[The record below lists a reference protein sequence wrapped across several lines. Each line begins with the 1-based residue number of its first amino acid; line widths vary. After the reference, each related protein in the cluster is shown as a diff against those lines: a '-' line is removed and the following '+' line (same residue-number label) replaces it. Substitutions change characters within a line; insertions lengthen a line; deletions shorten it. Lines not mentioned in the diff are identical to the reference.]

1 MRAEINSKIIIFNA
15 MLERLVYRSKATGEV
30 GSLALFN
37 LLTQARQKNAE
48 LDITGHLIFD
58 GEFFTQ
64 WVEGPSSSLD
74 KLWAALQKDDRHH
87 QIILISRT
95 PAEVRR
101 FAEWTMAFSSY
112 PSLNSHNMPGFFP
125 VDEKNVAE
133 RIQELTH

>member
-1 MRAEINSKIIIFNA
+1 

-48 LDITGHLIFD
+48 LNITGHLIFD

-64 WVEGPSSSLD
+64 WIEGPSSSLD
-74 KLWAALQKDDRHH
+74 QLWTSLQKDDRHQ
-87 QIILISRT
+87 QIMLISRT
-95 PAEVRR
+95 PTEARR
-101 FAEWTMAFSSY
+101 FAAWTMAFSSY

-125 VDEKNVAE
+125 VDENSVAA
-133 RIQELTH
+133 RIQDLTH

>member
-1 MRAEINSKIIIFNA
+1 

-48 LDITGHLIFD
+48 LNITGHLIFD

-64 WVEGPSSSLD
+64 WIEGPSISID
-74 KLWAALQKDDRHH
+74 HLWASLQKDDRHH
-87 QIILISRT
+87 QIMLISRT
-95 PAEVRR
+95 PAETRR
-101 FAEWTMAFSSY
+101 FEEWTMAFSSY

-125 VDEKNVAE
+125 ADEKSVAE

>member
-1 MRAEINSKIIIFNA
+1 

-37 LLTQARQKNAE
+37 LLTQARQKNAG
-48 LDITGHLIFD
+48 LNITGHLIFD

-64 WVEGPSSSLD
+64 WIEGPSSSLD
-74 KLWAALQKDDRHH
+74 QLWASLQKDDRHQ
-87 QIILISRT
+87 QIMLISRT
-95 PAEVRR
+95 PTEARR

-125 VDEKNVAE
+125 VDESSVAA
-133 RIQELTH
+133 RIQDLTH

>member
-1 MRAEINSKIIIFNA
+1 

-48 LDITGHLIFD
+48 LNITGHLIFD

-64 WVEGPSSSLD
+64 WIEGPSSSLD
-74 KLWAALQKDDRHH
+74 QLWASLQKDDRHQ
-87 QIILISRT
+87 QIMLISRT
-95 PAEVRR
+95 PTEARR

-125 VDEKNVAE
+125 VDESSVAA
-133 RIQELTH
+133 RIQDLTH

>member
-1 MRAEINSKIIIFNA
+1 

-48 LDITGHLIFD
+48 LNITGHLIFD

-64 WVEGPSSSLD
+64 WIEGPSSSLD
-74 KLWAALQKDDRHH
+74 QLWASLQKDDRHQ

-95 PAEVRR
+95 PAETRR
-101 FAEWTMAFSSY
+101 FSEWTMAFSSY

-125 VDEKNVAE
+125 VDENSVAE
-133 RIQELTH
+133 RIQDLTH

>member
-1 MRAEINSKIIIFNA
+1 

-37 LLTQARQKNAE
+37 LLSQARQKNAE
-48 LDITGHLIFD
+48 LHITGHLIFD

-74 KLWAALQKDDRHH
+74 KLWASLQKDDRHQ

-95 PAEVRR
+95 PAETRR

-125 VDEKNVAE
+125 VDENSVAE
-133 RIQELTH
+133 RIQDLTL